1 MPYVFGS
8 KDESIFQERVF
19 ANSRTWSP
27 PFNCRAYVTV
37 IGPGGSGGSARG
49 TNADRAHAASGGGGG
64 GCAKS
69 LLILDSSVTYTITIG
84 AGGASVSGAAGNAGG
99 ANSVFSGTGISTM
112 TANLGGAG
120 AASADQTTTISTQA
134 GGTGGAASGGT
145 LWNVTGGAGGS
156 ATISYYVNSGGH
168 AAAGGGGAAGILGE
182 AFRGGNA
189 LLSNAGS
196 DKIALGGGAGVGGRG
211 GDATCTGTFGS
222 GSLYPQASGW
232 GGMGFRD
239 GPDVSTGATTAS
251 KGPWIG
257 SPNLGI
263 DMTNYAGEILPWL
276 RAGTMANDSITAYQH
291 YDNHQISEGV
301 SQSIFHGLNGVSGGN
316 MQGGSQRYSGPGAGG
331 SGYYAAGA
339 DNYAYQ
345 NPGLFGGG
353 GAVTTNYYNE
363 QYAAQNGYGARGS
376 FGAGGGANAAYASSS
391 NVTQSGAGG
400 PGLVVVTILEVL

>member
-19 ANSRTWSP
+19 ANSSTWSP

-37 IGPGGSGGSARG
+37 IGPGGAGGSARG
-49 TNADRAHAASGGGGG
+49 TNGNRAHAAAGGGAG

-112 TANLGGAG
+112 TANLGGGG

-196 DKIALGGGAGVGGRG
+196 DKLALAGGAGVGGRG
-211 GDATCTGTFGS
+211 GDATCTGTYGS
-222 GSLYPQASGW
+222 GSTWPHAMGW

-239 GPDVSTGATTAS
+239 GPDVSTGTTTVT
-251 KGPWIG
+251 KGPWI
-257 SPNLGI
+257 SKDNLGI
-263 DMTNYAGEILPWL
+263 NVTNYAGEILPWMT
-276 RAGTMANDSITAYQH
+276 AGTMVNDTESAYQH
-291 YDNHQISEGV
+291 YDNHFINESV
-301 SQSIFHGLNGVSGGN
+301 SNSIFHGLNGVSGCITQSGAY
-316 MQGGSQRYSGPGAGG
+316 RYSGPGAGG
-331 SGYYAAGA
+331 GGYYSAGA
-339 DNYAYQ
+339 STYAYP

-353 GAVTTNYYNE
+353 AGVSTNYYDE
-363 QYAAQNGYGARGS
+363 QYHAQNGYGARGS